1 MYGILNGTTV
11 IAKFVAP
18 LSVKS
23 NVPVFVSDAL
33 SLKRTVTKRNAQR
46 WEISTNLEPLSVGAN
61 DLFALLVNKGAS
73 EVLTIQMPQNY
84 GVIKKRVSTA
94 SPNVDGL
101 LGATNVNV
109 SLNNGLIP
117 AGTFIRFSNHSK
129 IYMVTADFN
138 QTAGIMSIFPGL
150 LIAVPPGQIFKHQD
164 DVEMLCRFDTDV
176 VIGMQYTDGILM
188 DVGTVNL
195 IEAL

>member
-150 LIAVPPGQIFKHQD
+150 LIAVPVGQTFKHQD